1 VIEIHGRHKG
11 GRHCTE
17 DVKKK
22 RRLLKRNKGRLGAV
36 TAKD

>member
-1 VIEIHGRHKG
+1 MG
-11 GRHCTE
+11 GRHCKE

-22 RRLLKRNKGRLGAV
+22 RRLLKKRGRLGAV